1 MSGNGI
7 VLTALGLLLL
17 AAGGCGS
24 GSEVGSG
31 QEARAGPEARSG
43 PAPATAADDGAA
55 RRARGATLSLACQ
68 ACHSLAAGGPQL
80 VGPNL
85 HGVFGRRAG
94 TLEAFGAYSDAIR
107 AVDLVWSP
115 TTLDHW
121 LADPAGFLPGTTM
134 AFTGYQSAED
144 RRALIEFLIEA
155 TTPVR

>member
-1 MSGNGI
+1 MSRYGI
-7 VLTALGLLLL
+7 VPTALSLLVL

-24 GSEVGSG
+24 GTGSESGTDSGSG
-31 QEARAGPEARSG
+31 TVTGSPAAGG
-43 PAPATAADDGAA
+43 DGAA
-55 RRARGATLSLACQ
+55 LRARGATLSLACQ

-94 TLEAFGAYSDAIR
+94 TLEAFGGYSDAIR
-107 AVDLVWSP
+107 AADLVWSP
-115 TTLDHW
+115 TTLDQW

-134 AFTGYQSAED
+134 TFTGYQSAGD

-155 TTPVR
+155 TTPDR